1 MHGKKVCKSFEVKNL
16 GEYHDLYL
24 KGDTLLFANV
34 FENFSKMC
42 FKTYQLDPKNFF
54 SAPTLV
60 WQAALKSTEVK
71 TELLTDI
78 YMLLMVEKKM

>member
-24 KGDTLLFANV
+24 KSDTLLFADV

-42 FKTYQLDPKNFF
+42 FKLCLAPTNFF
-54 SAPTLV
+54 SAPTLA

-78 YMLLMVEKKM
+78 YMLLMAEKKL